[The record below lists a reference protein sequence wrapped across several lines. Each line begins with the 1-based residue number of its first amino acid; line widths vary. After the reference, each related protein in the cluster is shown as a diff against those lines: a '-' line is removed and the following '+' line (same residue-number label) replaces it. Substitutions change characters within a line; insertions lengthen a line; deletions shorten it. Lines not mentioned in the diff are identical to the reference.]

1 MLNMEIV
8 HGSHPDFSGPANFSL
23 LAHLLD
29 AQINTRCIFQCPVS
43 MAVALL
49 APGELFDPVQTSF
62 IKITTKALDWLLKL
76 LIDQNNY

>member
-1 MLNMEIV
+1 MHTLIFF
-8 HGSHPDFSGPANFSL
+8 GGAANFSL
-23 LAHLLD
+23 FAHQLD
-29 AQINTRCIFQCPVS
+29 TQNSSQMNTKCILQSPVS